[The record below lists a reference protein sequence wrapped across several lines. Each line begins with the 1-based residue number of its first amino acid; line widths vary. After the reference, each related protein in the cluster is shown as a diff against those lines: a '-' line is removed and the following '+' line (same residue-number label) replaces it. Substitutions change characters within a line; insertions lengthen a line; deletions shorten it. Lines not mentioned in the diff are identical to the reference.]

1 MPLRNFAKWNG
12 LVYAKLKLPE
22 EGCEE
27 MGKSKGKKKRTTPNN
42 QNQISL
48 IIEIIKLITA
58 IISLIGIVLTFL
70 REIGLF

>member
-1 MPLRNFAKWNG
+1 
-12 LVYAKLKLPE
+12 
-22 EGCEE
+22 

-58 IISLIGIVLTFL
+58 IISLIRHSSYILKGNWLILSHSLPISIICKKEAENNGKKDF
-70 REIGLF
+70 

>member
-1 MPLRNFAKWNG
+1 
-12 LVYAKLKLPE
+12 
-22 EGCEE
+22 
-27 MGKSKGKKKRTTPNN
+27 MGKSKGKKKTTTPNN

-58 IISLIGIVLTFL
+58 IISLIGVVLTFL